1 MEIFGLGVVAACY
14 FAGNLVGRLLGQL
27 IGIGG
32 NVGGVGVGMLFLV
45 LFAAWRE
52 KNGGLNERTANGIK
66 FLSAIYI
73 PVIVAMAGKQNVVA
87 AVGGGFTAL
96 LAGALATLAGLMFV
110 PMIARMGDTSV
121 HFTHDGDK

>member
-1 MEIFGLGVVAACY
+1 MEIFGLGIVAGCY
-14 FAGNLVGRLLGQL
+14 FLGNLVGRVLGQL

-45 LFAAWRE
+45 LYAAWRE
-52 KNGGLNERTANGIK
+52 KKGGMNQRTAGGIK

-87 AVGGGFTAL
+87 AIDGGFTAL

-121 HFTHDGDK
+121 HFNEE